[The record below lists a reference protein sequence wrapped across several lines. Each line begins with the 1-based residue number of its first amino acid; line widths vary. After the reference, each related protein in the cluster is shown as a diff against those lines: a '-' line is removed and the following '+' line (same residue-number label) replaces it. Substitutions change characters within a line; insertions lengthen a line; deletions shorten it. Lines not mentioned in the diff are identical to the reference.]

1 MDRRAW
7 LRTPYATTN
16 AQDPDAAVVKLLGKY
31 SIAKFSTIHDTIA
44 GRPGYGVRFQLN
56 GLWYVVAFPTMDVKQ
71 VEPYQLLRQIK
82 RLVFYTLKS
91 LLETSSVFMPPEQL
105 LLPFLEVNGK
115 TLYQQLE
122 PKLDQLKNGQ
132 ETNLIGMDA

>member
-1 MDRRAW
+1 MDRRDW
-7 LRTPYATTN
+7 QRTPYAMTN

-31 SIAKFSTIHDTIA
+31 AITKFSTIHDTIA

-56 GLWYVVAFPTMDVKQ
+56 GLWYVVAFPTLDVDR
-71 VEPYQLLRQIK
+71 VEPAHLLRQIK

-91 LLETSSVFMPPEQL
+91 LLETSSAFIAPEQL
-105 LLPFLEVNGK
+105 LLPFLEIHGK

-122 PKLDQLKNGQ
+122 PKLELLKHGKD
-132 ETNLIGMDA
+132 TNLIGMDA